1 MLRSFRVTNHRSFRD
16 EQELLLIPAYRSGA
30 PVVPVAAVFGANAS
44 GKSNLL
50 DALAWMRDAV
60 LDSYRSWEPESGI
73 PRNRFRLDPTSAAK
87 SSGFVVDLLLDGVQ
101 FVYGFSASSLAIEE
115 EWLHTYPHGRDR
127 VVFERH
133 GRQVELGS
141 TVPERRGR
149 AELLESLLRDNALLL
164 STAVQAGQPEVR
176 PVYRWFR
183 DGLRMLGAR
192 RASAGTL
199 HTLADQVLATVT
211 AHPEFVDL
219 LRLAD
224 LGINSI
230 EVTQWPA
237 DAAGV
242 RELWFRHGPD
252 DIPLGLG
259 DQSHG
264 TLAWIEIL
272 LAAVAAI
279 EDGAL
284 LATDE
289 IDASLHP
296 RLTARLIE
304 LFHSPDTNP
313 RGAQLLFTTHDATLL
328 GTSLGEEVLRRDE
341 IWFVEK
347 QDGASRLYPLS
358 DFHPRTGENRE
369 RRYLAGSYG
378 AVPAIFENSLVES
391 VLATGAE
398 PADDPS

>member
-1 MLRSFRVTNHRSFRD
+1 MLRSFRVTNHRSFRE
-16 EQELLLIPAYRSGA
+16 EQELLLIPAYRSDA

-73 PRNRFRLDPTSAAK
+73 PRNRFRLDPTSEAK
-87 SSGFVVDLLLDGVQ
+87 SSDFVVDLLLDGVQ

-115 EWLHTYPHGRDR
+115 EWLHTYPHGRER

-133 GRQVELGS
+133 GQQVELGS

-164 STAVQAGQPEVR
+164 STAAQAKQPEVL

-199 HTLADQVLATVT
+199 HALADRVLATVP

-230 EVTQWPA
+230 EGRSRPMIRREPA
-237 DAAGV
+237 RGRRSPSRVPRRTVLIVIGADRTETAYLKGL
-242 RELWFRHGPD
+242 RDHFR
-252 DIPLGLG
+252 
-259 DQSHG
+259 
-264 TLAWIEIL
+264 
-272 LAAVAAI
+272 
-279 EDGAL
+279 
-284 LATDE
+284 LATVTMK
-289 IDASLHP
+289 I
-296 RLTARLIE
+296 
-304 LFHSPDTNP
+304 
-313 RGAQLLFTTHDATLL
+313 
-328 GTSLGEEVLRRDE
+328 
-341 IWFVEK
+341 VEK
-347 QDGASRLYPLS
+347 PGSPEQLVEHTRDTYPLD
-358 DFHPRTGENRE
+358 DFDEVWCVTDVDHFERE
-369 RRYLAGSYG
+369 GGKVTDFAGG
-378 AVPAIFENSLVES
+378 LDQAITR
-391 VLATGAE
+391 AKAIDPTGAE
-398 PADDPS
+398 HTRNPSTGVWRLVSVLMEKE